1 MKMEMVKDIL
11 QLDLQM
17 VKNFLQPEV
26 QMAKD
31 ILQLEVRMVRMAAIH
46 QAVHPILISHS
57 IQPIQMVCRHLN
69 NKMSQ
74 SMETEMGMMV
84 HRGRKANICHHQTIQ
99 VYHHQ
104 LHRTHIS
111 RQAKQIPDLL
121 NEIGI
126 EADDLFEIREKSRHL
141 PNVFIKQNERS

>member
-1 MKMEMVKDIL
+1 MAMEKDIL

-17 VKNFLQPEV
+17 VKNFLQLEV

-31 ILQLEVRMVRMAAIH
+31 IRQLEVQMVKIAAIH
-46 QAVHPILISHS
+46 QAVHPILINHS
-57 IQPIQMVCRHLN
+57 IQPIQMVCRHHN

-74 SMETEMGMMV
+74 SMETEMKMETMV
-84 HRGRKANICHHQTIQ
+84 HRGRKANICHRQTIQ

-104 LHRTHIS
+104 PHRTHIS
-111 RQAKQIPDLL
+111 RLAKQMPDLL

-126 EADDLFEIREKSRHL
+126 EADD
-141 PNVFIKQNERS
+141 